1 MSLAS
6 ALSAVSANPL
16 ARYQPRPGQERFHR
30 SPAQTRCMRGPNQIV
45 GKSHAGC
52 AESLWWLTHSHPYRE
67 IPDRPIA
74 GRLVPYSDDSSK
86 EIEAKLFALLPAGLL
101 HPECRYHPDRGFRV
115 GNRRILRLRTGD
127 SMGIVSQAA
136 GTLAAAG
143 ATLDFVWLDEP
154 PAESTFAEAQS
165 RVIVRKGCLWLT
177 LTPVGRPVGWL
188 KDACEAGM
196 IEDIH
201 VPPTPENTGL
211 SQAELDA
218 IEQMILPTERNQ
230 RFNGGWVGVSLD
242 RYYSAWSDEMI
253 SKDLPDCEL
262 QLGIGIDHGGG
273 HGRQTALLAGFDT
286 RDKTNPRVYF
296 LDEYTSQGHSGI
308 EEDANGILDMLSRWD
323 LGPEAVD
330 VARGDVN
337 SAGKAESGYRVN
349 ELLQQKIAV
358 LSGLPPESPPFRI
371 KAARKGPGSVA
382 YTARLLHSA
391 QVKGSMIVHPNCEA
405 LISGFRH
412 WRGPGGNA
420 ANKDLSHILDAARY
434 IGREYLD
441 TRHRST
447 STIKVR

>member
-30 SPAQTRCMRGPNQIV
+30 SQAQTRCLRGPNQIV
-45 GKSHAGC
+45 GKSFAGC
-52 AESLWWLTHSHPYRE
+52 SEALWWLTHSHPYRE
-67 IPDRPIA
+67 IPDRPVA

-86 EIEAKLFALLPAGLL
+86 EIEGKLFELLPKGLL

-115 GNRRILRLRTGD
+115 GNRRILRLKTGD
-127 SMGIVSQAA
+127 SMGIVSQSA

-154 PAESTFAEAQS
+154 PEQTTFAEAQS
-165 RVIVRKGCLWLT
+165 RVLVRRGCLWLT

-188 KDACEAGM
+188 RDACESGL

-201 VPPTPENTGL
+201 VPPTPENTGM
-211 SQAELDA
+211 SQEELDE

-230 RFNGGWVGVSLD
+230 RFNGGWEGVSLD

-253 SKDLPDCEL
+253 SKTLPDCEL
-262 QLGIGIDHGGG
+262 QLGIGIDHGEG
-273 HGRQTALLAGFDT
+273 HGRQTALLTGFDT
-286 RDKTNPRVYF
+286 RDPSNPRVWF

-308 EEDANGILDMLSRWD
+308 EEDANGILDMLGRWD

-330 VARGDVN
+330 IARGDTN
-337 SAGKAESGYRVN
+337 SAGKSEAGYRVN
-349 ELLQQKIAV
+349 QLLEQKIAV
-358 LSGLPPESPPFRI
+358 LSGLPPDAPPFRI

-391 QVKGSMIVHPNCEA
+391 MVKGSLTVHPNCAA
-405 LISGFRH
+405 LISGLRH

-420 ANKDLSHILDAARY
+420 QNKELSHILDAARY
-434 IGREYLD
+434 IGREFLD

>member
-1 MSLAS
+1 
-6 ALSAVSANPL
+6 
-16 ARYQPRPGQERFHR
+16 
-30 SPAQTRCMRGPNQIV
+30 MRGPNQIV
-45 GKSHAGC
+45 GKSYAGC
-52 AESLWWLTHSHPYRE
+52 AEALWWLTHSHPYRD
-67 IPDRPIA
+67 IPDRPVA

-86 EIEAKLFALLPAGLL
+86 EIEGKLYELLPKGLL

-127 SMGIVSQAA
+127 SMGIVSQSA

-154 PAESTFAEAQS
+154 PEQTTFAEAQS
-165 RVIVRKGCLWLT
+165 RVLVRKGCLWLT

-188 KDACEAGM
+188 RDACESGL

-201 VPPTPENTGL
+201 VPPTPENTGM
-211 SQAELDA
+211 SQEELDE

-230 RFNGGWVGVSLD
+230 RFCGGWEGVSLD

-253 SKDLPDCEL
+253 SKTLPDCEL
-262 QLGIGIDHGGG
+262 QLGIGIDHGEG
-273 HGRQTALLAGFDT
+273 HGRQTALLTGFDT
-286 RDKTNPRVYF
+286 RDKANPRVWF

-308 EEDANGILDMLSRWD
+308 EEDANGILDMLGRWD

-330 VARGDVN
+330 IARGDTN
-337 SAGKAESGYRVN
+337 SAGKSEAGYRVN

-358 LSGLPPESPPFRI
+358 LSGLPPDSPPLRI

-391 QVKGSMIVHPNCEA
+391 MVKGSLTVHPNCAA
-405 LISGFRH
+405 LVAGFRH
-412 WRGPGGNA
+412 WRGPGGTSQ
-420 ANKDLSHILDAARY
+420 NKDLSHILDAARY
-434 IGREYLD
+434 IGREFLD

>member
-1 MSLAS
+1 
-6 ALSAVSANPL
+6 
-16 ARYQPRPGQERFHR
+16 
-30 SPAQTRCMRGPNQIV
+30 MRGPNQIV
-45 GKSHAGC
+45 GKSYAGC
-52 AESLWWLTHSHPYRE
+52 AEALWWLTHSHPYRE
-67 IPDRPIA
+67 IPDRPVA

-86 EIEAKLFALLPAGLL
+86 EIEGKLYELLPKGLL

-115 GNRRILRLRTGD
+115 GNRRILRLKTGD
-127 SMGIVSQAA
+127 SMGIVSQSA

-154 PAESTFAEAQS
+154 PEQTTFAEAQS
-165 RVIVRKGCLWLT
+165 RVLVRKGCLWLT

-188 KDACEAGM
+188 RDACESGL

-201 VPPTPENTGL
+201 VPPTPENTGM
-211 SQAELDA
+211 SQEELDE

-230 RFNGGWVGVSLD
+230 RFNGGWEGVSLD

-253 SKDLPDCEL
+253 SKKLPDCEL
-262 QLGIGIDHGGG
+262 QLGIGIDHGEG
-273 HGRQTALLAGFDT
+273 HGRQTALLTGFDT
-286 RDKTNPRVYF
+286 REPSNPRVWF

-308 EEDANGILDMLSRWD
+308 EEDANGILDMLGRWD

-330 VARGDVN
+330 IARGDTN
-337 SAGKAESGYRVN
+337 SAGKSEAGYRVN

-358 LSGLPPESPPFRI
+358 LSGLPPDSPPLRI

-391 QVKGSMIVHPNCEA
+391 MVKGSLTVHPNCAA
-405 LISGFRH
+405 LVAGFRH

-420 ANKDLSHILDAARY
+420 QNKDLSHILDAARY
-434 IGREYLD
+434 IGREFLD